1 MGLIPGS
8 GRSPGGGHNNPLQ
21 YSYLENP
28 MDKEAQL
35 VMVHRVT
42 KSWTQLM
49 QLACIHAYM
58 MVKLAFE
65 IRWGSIHCMR
75 GSRLTVYS
83 SYVKTKTPDC
93 NHVLKC
99 HSSSWGHFKHGV
111 YRSQFRRKIL
121 LGKPFVFLSRL
132 WWGQQWTLE
141 KKGQVIIKH
150 LLCA

>member
-1 MGLIPGS
+1 MGSIPGS
-8 GRSPGGGHNNPLQ
+8 GRSPGGRHGNPLQ

-35 VMVHRVT
+35 VTVHRVT

-58 MVKLAFE
+58 MVKLAFD

-75 GSRLTVYS
+75 GSKLTVYS
-83 SYVKTKTPDC
+83 LYVNSKTPDC

-99 HSSSWGHFKHGV
+99 HSSIWGHLKHGV

-132 WWGQQWTLE
+132 W
-141 KKGQVIIKH
+141 
-150 LLCA
+150 